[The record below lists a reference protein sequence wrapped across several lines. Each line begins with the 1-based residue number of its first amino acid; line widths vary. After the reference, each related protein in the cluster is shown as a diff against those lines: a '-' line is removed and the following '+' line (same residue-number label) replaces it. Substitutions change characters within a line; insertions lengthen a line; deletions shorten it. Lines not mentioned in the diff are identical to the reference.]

1 MDGDNKRGENMSNQL
16 QRKPYSSLPST
27 QSIINSEEYQRLSPE
42 AQERMLEYLS
52 QKRIDF
58 SQEQERYM
66 LEHASSNKD
75 VDNYLYFLE
84 RQQTLQKK
92 SDGLTVTYSSQ
103 ETSTPT
109 GKISS
114 KTTNTTVSTGCLLPI
129 VATITLLVLIL

>member
-1 MDGDNKRGENMSNQL
+1 
-16 QRKPYSSLPST
+16 
-27 QSIINSEEYQRLSPE
+27 
-42 AQERMLEYLS
+42 
-52 QKRIDF
+52 
-58 SQEQERYM
+58 M